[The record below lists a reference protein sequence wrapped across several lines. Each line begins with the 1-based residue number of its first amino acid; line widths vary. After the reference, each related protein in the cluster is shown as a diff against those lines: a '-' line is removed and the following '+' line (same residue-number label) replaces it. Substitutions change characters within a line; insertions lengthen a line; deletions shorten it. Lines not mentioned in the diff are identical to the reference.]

1 MFHNDK
7 VSIEEY
13 IGLISLILLL
23 LLFLSCVYHR
33 LSSCPLMM
41 MMIWIHLKRI
51 GITNELC
58 CCFFSFKAFDDH
70 HHQKDDNDDDGT

>member
-1 MFHNDK
+1 MM
-7 VSIEEY
+7 
-13 IGLISLILLL
+13 
-23 LLFLSCVYHR
+23 
-33 LSSCPLMM
+33 MM

-58 CCFFSFKAFDDH
+58 CFFSFKAFDD